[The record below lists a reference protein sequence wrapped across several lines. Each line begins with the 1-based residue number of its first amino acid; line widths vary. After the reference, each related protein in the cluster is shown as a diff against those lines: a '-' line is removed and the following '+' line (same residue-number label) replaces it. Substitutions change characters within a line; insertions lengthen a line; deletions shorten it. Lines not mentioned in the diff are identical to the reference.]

1 MGLTKAKKIADGR
14 ERSKAVRSLTCG
26 QVMTKPRLLI
36 ETASVAEALDKI
48 TINEW
53 DHLFIINSERVPI
66 GRVHAVD
73 LLKLI
78 AKKSVNRE
86 VAWMHSIPAGQ
97 LVTQETMT
105 MREKTPLLKA
115 AALMLSNDIN
125 QLAVVDSEGSIVGV
139 VSHSTVARILPRF
152 IL

>member
-1 MGLTKAKKIADGR
+1 MGLTKSKKIADGR

-97 LVTQETMT
+97 LVTQGTMN

>member
-1 MGLTKAKKIADGR
+1 MGLTKSKKFADGR

-53 DHLFIINSERVPI
+53 DHLFIIDSERVPI
-66 GRVHAVD
+66 GRVHAID

-97 LVTQETMT
+97 LVTQGTLT
-105 MREKTPLLKA
+105 MRQKTPLLKA
-115 AALMLSNDIN
+115 AALMLENDIN

-139 VSHSTVARILPRF
+139 VSHSTVARVLPRF

>member
-1 MGLTKAKKIADGR
+1 MGLTKSKKYSDGR
-14 ERSKAVRSLTCG
+14 ERSNAVRSLTCG

-53 DHLFIINSERVPI
+53 DHLFIIDSERVPI
-66 GRVHAVD
+66 GRVHAID

-97 LVTQETMT
+97 LVTQGLSLIHISEPT
-105 MREKTPLLKA
+105 RLL
-115 AALMLSNDIN
+115 
-125 QLAVVDSEGSIVGV
+125 SI
-139 VSHSTVARILPRF
+139 
-152 IL
+152 